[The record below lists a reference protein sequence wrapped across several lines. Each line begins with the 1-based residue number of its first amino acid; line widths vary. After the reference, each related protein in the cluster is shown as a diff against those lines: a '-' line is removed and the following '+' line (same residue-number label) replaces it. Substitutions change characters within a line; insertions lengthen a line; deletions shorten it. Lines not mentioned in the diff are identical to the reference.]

1 MADVEPFRGW
11 RYDLGQVGDL
21 ADVTAPPYDVI
32 GPAEQKSLYERHPCN
47 VVRLILNRDEPGDH
61 SPEAKYQ
68 RAASFLKQWQK
79 DGILVRERDDA
90 LYVYHQ
96 EFDWEGTHFVR
107 KGFFGRIRLEEFG
120 KGRVF
125 PHEQTMS
132 GPKADRLLLLKAC
145 RTNLSPIFG
154 LYPDAES
161 AVQMPLDQAIRGQ
174 TPLEVTDGNGVKHR
188 LWPISDRAAINQ
200 VRALLKDKPIF
211 IADGHHRYET
221 ACNYRNWLVE
231 QGELVEPAHPAN
243 FTLMMFVGM
252 ADPGL
257 AILPTHRL
265 VSGLPG
271 LTAEGVRA
279 ALGDKLEL
287 EQLGAG
293 PDAAREA
300 WELME
305 ADGGQNVFGFGTAA
319 DGKWLFGRVTD
330 ASDMPRIAPQ
340 QSGDWHRLGVSLLH
354 RLVLEYLF
362 AAAHPGADIQCR
374 YVHLMEE
381 VNESLAEQSCDLAC
395 LVQPAG
401 IEHVERI
408 ASKFEKMPPKSTFFY
423 PKLLSG
429 LVFHPVNEAGP
440 VG

>member
-32 GPAEQKSLYERHPCN
+32 DPAGQKALYEKHPCN
-47 VVRLILNRDEPGDH
+47 VVRLILNRDEPGDD
-61 SPEAKYQ
+61 SPEAKYE
-68 RAASFLKQWQK
+68 RAASFLKQWEH
-79 DGILVRERDDA
+79 DGILVREREDS

-96 EFDWEGTHFVR
+96 EFDWEGTHYVR
-107 KGFFGRIRLEEFG
+107 KGFLGRIRLEEFG
-120 KGRVF
+120 KGRVY

-154 LYPDAES
+154 LYPDS
-161 AVQMPLDQAIRGQ
+161 DNAVQEPLERAIVGK
-174 TPLEVTDGNGVKHR
+174 TPLEVVDEHGVKHR
-188 LWPISDRAAINQ
+188 LWPVDDRAALNA
-200 VRALLKDKPIF
+200 VRDLMKSKPIF

-221 ACNYRNWLVE
+221 ACTYRNWLIE
-231 QGELVEPAHPAN
+231 QGHALDDAHPAN

-265 VSGLPG
+265 VTGMPG
-271 LTAEGVRA
+271 LTADGVRA
-279 ALGDKLEL
+279 ALGEKFELEL
-287 EQLGAG
+287 IGSG

-305 ADGGQNVFGFGTAA
+305 ADGGQEVFGFGTAV
-319 DGKWLFGRVTD
+319 DGKWLFARVAD
-330 ASDMPRIAPQ
+330 ASDMSRLAPQ
-340 QSGDWHRLGVSLLH
+340 HSADWRRLGVSLLH
-354 RLVLEYLF
+354 RLVLDHLF

-374 YVHLMEE
+374 YVHLTEE
-381 VNESLAEQSCDLAC
+381 VNESLAEQTCDLAC

-401 IEHVERI
+401 IEQVERI
-408 ASKFEKMPPKSTFFY
+408 ASQFEKMPPKSTFFH

-429 LVFHPVNEAGP
+429 LVFHPVHEGRTL
-440 VG
+440 